1 MSTADTTLK
10 HFKSVMQ
17 SIDSPYHIIRIAYA
31 NIFYYHQVI
40 QTDPY
45 WVHFLLETA
54 PPENATA
61 LANAIVNIFP
71 NDSMMDVLS
80 YCIQL
85 EVSKTGTSTNSLQH
99 VQN

>member
-1 MSTADTTLK
+1 M
-10 HFKSVMQ
+10 
-17 SIDSPYHIIRIAYA
+17 
-31 NIFYYHQVI
+31 
-40 QTDPY
+40 
-45 WVHFLLETA
+45 HFLLETA

-85 EVSKTGTSTNSLQH
+85 EVSKTGTSTNSLQQ
-99 VQN
+99 VQKINIKKNKRACKSIVQRRQYEYFTAASSLEK